1 MLISELAE
9 RSGTPAATIKYY
21 VREGLLPAGDRQG
34 GNRTVYGEQHER
46 RLRLIRAML
55 EVGKLSIA
63 SVKSVLAAL
72 DEPDAPIAHTF
83 DVAQQALSRSAVPDV
98 SEPSDDAYARVDAL
112 TARAGWTDCDD
123 NIGRGIA
130 AQVIDAFD
138 KAGFPLPDDYLDRY
152 AAAARIHAEADLGAV
167 GTLPDPSR
175 MTELMVVG
183 TVLGDT
189 LSLGLRRIAQAV
201 VTNERRQP

>member
-1 MLISELAE
+1 MLISELVE
-9 RSGTPAATIKYY
+9 RTATPAATIKYY
-21 VREGLLPAGDRQG
+21 VREGLLPAGERIG
-34 GNRTVYGEQHER
+34 GNRTLYGEEHER

-63 SVKSVLAAL
+63 SVRNVLAAL
-72 DEPDAPIAHTF
+72 DEPDAPLAHTF

-98 SEPSDDAYARVDAL
+98 AEPSAEALARVDAVA
-112 TARAGWTDCDD
+112 ARAGWGDCDD
-123 NIGRGIA
+123 NIGREIA
-130 AQVIDAFD
+130 ARVIDAFAN
-138 KAGFPLPDDYLDRY
+138 AGFPLPDDYLDRY

-167 GTLPDPSR
+167 RALPDPSR

-183 TVLGDT
+183 TVLGDS

-201 VTNERRQP
+201 VTNERRSS

>member
-21 VREGLLPAGDRQG
+21 VREGLLPAGERVG
-34 GNRTVYGEQHER
+34 GNRTLYGDEHER
-46 RLRLIRAML
+46 RVRLIRAML
-55 EVGKLSIA
+55 EVGNLSIA
-63 SVKSVLAAL
+63 SVKNVLQAL
-72 DEPDAPIAHTF
+72 DEPDAPLAHTF

-98 SEPSDDAYARVDAL
+98 ADPSAEALARVDAL
-112 TARAGWTDCDD
+112 TVRAGWADCDD
-123 NIGRGIA
+123 NIGRQIA
-130 AQVIDAFD
+130 ARVIDAFAN
-138 KAGFPLPDDYLDRY
+138 AGFPLPDDYLDRY
-152 AAAARIHAEADLGAV
+152 AAAARLHAESDLAALA
-167 GTLPDPSR
+167 TLPDSSR

-201 VTNERRQP
+201 VTNERRSS